1 MTRKQINTEFCEEQ
15 VLKKCFDCL
24 VVLGLERASM
34 RDFCEVTGL
43 STSSLYHRF
52 ENKDEIVIKAAC
64 LGLSNVTKELFWVA
78 STKLTNSKELSN
90 AVIKNV
96 DLRKNRVRLIYQIAT
111 SPKYG
116 DLFREKTQHIAD
128 VYMIYAEMIA
138 NHLRCSTNV
147 LIPYVYLFVAT
158 VREYIIWEDKTKT
171 ELELNTIYSDVMKRI
186 AQ

>member
-96 DLRKNRVRLIYQIAT
+96 DLRKNRVRLI
-111 SPKYG
+111 
-116 DLFREKTQHIAD
+116 
-128 VYMIYAEMIA
+128 
-138 NHLRCSTNV
+138 
-147 LIPYVYLFVAT
+147 
-158 VREYIIWEDKTKT
+158 
-171 ELELNTIYSDVMKRI
+171 
-186 AQ
+186 